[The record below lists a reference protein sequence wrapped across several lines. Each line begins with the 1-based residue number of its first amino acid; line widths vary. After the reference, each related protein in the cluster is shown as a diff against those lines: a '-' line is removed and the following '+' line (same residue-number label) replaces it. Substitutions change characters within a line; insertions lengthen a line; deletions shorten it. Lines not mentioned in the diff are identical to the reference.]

1 VDVAVNEGSRNGIWL
16 PPSQRAREATYVC
29 WVPVTTEGDRTCGE
43 RFFTEAALKR
53 HVRQCI
59 SDHQLQIHR
68 SSTATRL
75 PELYGRENE
84 AAEVEDW
91 LAETDAGGKSNRQK
105 VVEGSKRLG
114 EKRFQRPEG

>member
-1 VDVAVNEGSRNGIWL
+1 MSAEGSRNGIWL
-16 PPSQRAREATYVC
+16 PPSQRAREASYVC
-29 WVPVTTEGDRTCGE
+29 WVPVTSEGDTCGKA
-43 RFFTEAALKR
+43 FFSEADLQR
-53 HVRQCI
+53 HVKQCV

-91 LAETDAGGKSNRQK
+91 LAETDAGGKSNREK
-105 VVEGSKRLG
+105 VLDGEKRLG
-114 EKRFQRPEG
+114 EKRFERPED